1 MPDKPKPKMTD
12 EQWVTAIQAQRQ
24 KRANTGRLTRE
35 EDAHYLRQLELLSK
49 KGRQADRMPIPAKG
63 IHPTPKSPKVR
74 GTAGAGTVSKAR
86 KVPKYTGPLPE
97 GERGSRYMS
106 TTGAAKRTKAKKVAR
121 KGKKKKRGKT

>member
-24 KRANTGRLTRE
+24 KRANTGTLTRE
-35 EDAHYLRQLELLSK
+35 EDAVYLKHLAELRK

-63 IHPTPKSPKVR
+63 TYPKPKSPKVR
-74 GTAGAGTVSKAR
+74 GTAGAGTVSRAR

-106 TTGAAKRTKAKKVAR
+106 TTGATKKSKPKKKIAR
-121 KGKKKKRGKT
+121 KGKRKKRG